1 MILAGYPQ
9 VSARRK
15 VQLLPWFIIGVIVLS
30 GLGMLPGQGEESA
43 GPGRGRMARQPNPT
57 AAARADIPGGYLR
70 LYRAAVKQQCPG
82 LPWAILAG
90 IGKVESNH
98 GRAQLPGVRS
108 GLNSAGCCAGPMQ
121 FNLTDAP
128 PSPASSAPTVPPTP
142 AAWSRR
148 SPATTAAPPPTHP
161 PPPTSPTSAVRP
173 APTAAGPSV
182 TSPAVSPSPERRGPP
197 CAQSSPPTRQ
207 PTPPPHTP
215 PAAGT
220 ARCRPAGGDPWLPGR
235 PAARSPSAGGSL

>member
-121 FNLTDAP
+121 FNLTDGP
-128 PSPASSAPTVPPTP
+128 PSTWATYGRGSPYDP
-142 AAWSRR
+142 AAAI
-148 SPATTAAPPPTHP
+148 PAAARKLCADGAARPGGLIPAIAGYYGGTTANP
-161 PPPTSPTSAVRP
+161 
-173 APTAAGPSV
+173 PTAAYV
-182 TSPAVSPSPERRGPP
+182 THV
-197 CAQSSPPTRQ
+197 
-207 PTPPPHTP
+207 
-215 PAAGT
+215 
-220 ARCRPAGGDPWLPGR
+220 RC
-235 PAARSPSAGGSL
+235 AARAYGGGTVRDLTRCFT

>member
-43 GPGRGRMARQPNPT
+43 GPGRGRMARQPNPA

-90 IGKVESNH
+90 IGKVESDH

-121 FNLTDAP
+121 FNLTDGP
-128 PSPASSAPTVPPTP
+128 PSTWATYGRGSPYDP
-142 AAWSRR
+142 AAAI
-148 SPATTAAPPPTHP
+148 PAAARKLCADGAARPGGLIPAIAGYYGGTTANP
-161 PPPTSPTSAVRP
+161 
-173 APTAAGPSV
+173 PTAAYV
-182 TSPAVSPSPERRGPP
+182 THV
-197 CAQSSPPTRQ
+197 
-207 PTPPPHTP
+207 
-215 PAAGT
+215 
-220 ARCRPAGGDPWLPGR
+220 RC
-235 PAARSPSAGGSL
+235 AARAYGGGTVRDLTRCFT

>member
-121 FNLTDAP
+121 FNLTDGP
-128 PSPASSAPTVPPTP
+128 PSTWATYGRGSPYDP
-142 AAWSRR
+142 AAAI
-148 SPATTAAPPPTHP
+148 PAAARKLCADGAAHPGGLVPAIAGYYGGTTANP
-161 PPPTSPTSAVRP
+161 
-173 APTAAGPSV
+173 PTAAYV
-182 TSPAVSPSPERRGPP
+182 THV
-197 CAQSSPPTRQ
+197 
-207 PTPPPHTP
+207 
-215 PAAGT
+215 
-220 ARCRPAGGDPWLPGR
+220 RC
-235 PAARSPSAGGSL
+235 AARAYGGGTVRDLTRCFT